1 MLLKQIVAA
10 ACRRTLLL
18 PLLAPVFSFAQAA
31 PVLSEQQIAAV
42 AAQCAKGCVILSKE
56 QADQLQEQINELAR
70 KAFLAGTKSCKK
82 DLSL

>member
-1 MLLKQIVAA
+1 MLKHFIVATA
-10 ACRRTLLL
+10 IAF
-18 PLLAPVFSFAQAA
+18 AHIVSFAQAA

-56 QADQLQEQINELAR
+56 QADQLQEQIDNLAR

-82 DLSL
+82 DFSL